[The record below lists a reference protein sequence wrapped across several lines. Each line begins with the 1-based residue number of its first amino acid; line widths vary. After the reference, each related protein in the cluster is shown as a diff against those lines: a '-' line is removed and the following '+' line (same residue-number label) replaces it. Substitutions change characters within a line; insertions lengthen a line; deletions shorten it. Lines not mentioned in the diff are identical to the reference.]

1 VHANGV
7 RHIDNHDMTNPVVLK
22 ADRLG
27 RSYTLFRSPRQRLNQ
42 LLFGRFRQFG
52 REFWALR
59 DVSFEVRKGES
70 VGIIGRNGSGKSTL
84 LQLAAG
90 ILEPSEGSIVTHGRI
105 AALLELGAGFDPEF
119 TGRENV
125 YLNASLL
132 GLDREEVDEKFQSI
146 VEFSELQDFI
156 DQPVKTYSSGMFVR
170 LAFSVQIHAEPDIL
184 IVDEALSVGDVFFQ
198 QKCMNRIRRMLDRG
212 ITLFFVSHSV
222 AAVKSLCNTAALLDH
237 GRLIDYGTAEN
248 VCSAYQNLESSMVAS
263 RSAGAP
269 ARFELAGL
277 TARDFDQLD
286 PNAFRARLSDRSG
299 SGEVEFLDVR
309 VLDSSR
315 RPATTFGPTPTVVI
329 EAAFAVRS
337 AVPAGAAIGVLIRDA
352 RGVDVAG
359 INSDFYDRKLPAL
372 GAGERYVWET
382 VVTLPLSRGVYSVHV
397 GIKPTPIGPHFY
409 DRCFNAAVFE
419 IEMNPISYS
428 TYTGL
433 LIVTPKSLALRAI

>member
-1 VHANGV
+1 
-7 RHIDNHDMTNPVVLK
+7 MTGQVVLQ
-22 ADRLG
+22 AEGLG

-59 DVSFEVRKGES
+59 DVSFAVCKGES

-90 ILEPSEGSIVTHGRI
+90 ILKPSEGSIATQGRI

-132 GLDREEVDEKFQSI
+132 GLPRDEVDAKFQSI
-146 VEFSELQDFI
+146 VDFSELHDFI

-198 QKCMNRIRRMLDRG
+198 QKCMNRIRRMLDG
-212 ITLFFVSHSV
+212 GVTLFFVSHSI
-222 AAVKSLCNTAALLDH
+222 AAVKALCSKAVLLEH
-237 GRLIDYGTAEN
+237 GRLVEFGEAEH
-248 VCSAYQNLESSMVAS
+248 VCSTYQNSESRADAVPADAAS
-263 RSAGAP
+263 GPAGQAVP
-269 ARFELAGL
+269 A
-277 TARDFDQLD
+277 ARTFVDLD
-286 PNAFRARLSDRSG
+286 PVAFRARLSHRSG

-309 VLDSSR
+309 ILDSTR
-315 RPATTFGPTPTVVI
+315 RPAATFGPTPTLVI
-329 EAAFAVRS
+329 EAAFVAKV
-337 AVPAGAAIGVLIRDA
+337 AIPPGAAIGVLIRDA
-352 RGVDVAG
+352 RGVDVVG
-359 INSDFYDRKLPAL
+359 INSDFFDKELPAL
-372 GAGERYVWET
+372 AEGDRHVWET
-382 VVTLPLSRGVYSVHV
+382 VVTLPLSRGAYSVHV
-397 GIKPTPIGPHFY
+397 GVKPRPVGAHFY

-433 LIVTPKSLALRAI
+433 LVVQPRSLTLKAL